1 MKASVAHG
9 AQGGSELWCSW
20 AHCFSPCEKKKR
32 VKAVPARE
40 SLPSHWRDRDRHP
53 YRISGS
59 LRPPSPSAGWP
70 KPTEPISL
78 HGRPQGKSSLK
89 EGHEKQFQCRE
100 INSQEHDL
108 TQSCWGLQGLPLSI
122 TAWRQPERDSS
133 PGVHPHSLAKA
144 KMESSV
150 LIQVVP
156 TAPVG
161 TSVPMLPLITCLLK
175 VSEQELLVSGRAVC
189 QTNTPCWCNRI
200 KVHPHGQWHS
210 VCGQVS
216 STGKWFIYQVQ
227 KLCFNGSQKQ
237 VR

>member
-1 MKASVAHG
+1 MMFL
-9 AQGGSELWCSW
+9 GSLLFSLW
-20 AHCFSPCEKKKR
+20 EKKR

-108 TQSCWGLQGLPLSI
+108 TQSCWGLQGLLLSI

-133 PGVHPHSLAKA
+133 PGYIHTPWPRPRWRAQCWFRLFPQLQWEHLCPCFRSLHVCWRSQSKNCLFLAELSARQIHPVDA
-144 KMESSV
+144 
-150 LIQVVP
+150 
-156 TAPVG
+156 
-161 TSVPMLPLITCLLK
+161 
-175 VSEQELLVSGRAVC
+175 
-189 QTNTPCWCNRI
+189 
-200 KVHPHGQWHS
+200 
-210 VCGQVS
+210 
-216 STGKWFIYQVQ
+216 TG
-227 KLCFNGSQKQ
+227 
-237 VR
+237 

>member
-1 MKASVAHG
+1 M
-9 AQGGSELWCSW
+9 
-20 AHCFSPCEKKKR
+20 
-32 VKAVPARE
+32 PARE

-189 QTNTPCWCNRI
+189 QTNTPWWCNRI

-227 KLCFNGSQKQ
+227 KLCFSGSQKQ